1 MLSGVYFKMLYHNIR
16 FSDKEN
22 ALKQTQVNSSKPNA
36 LTTKSK
42 NIPSNSEN
50 AFNIRSN
57 AKQMNQTTGQRAP
70 MQRVPLGG
78 KDQNK
83 AIPSLLRSQ
92 SSLNSGDNKHQ
103 RKKILLPKAPSLSKA
118 NSSLGFVHRS
128 NPSTGEGSYKLPQNK
143 KLADINDSIFNP
155 DNAQRSKELVQP
167 QDTDSLTK
175 HITDT
180 PTTPVGSPS
189 LPSTFTPKTKL
200 LDASNISHRDLNR
213 NNVDPIKRDLKK
225 SSKINEQKQAEAK
238 KSFQIHH
245 DLIEDEDSIEYAP
258 AKGPSLPYRPDDM
271 DPLTET
277 DLEIFSRPNGITLT
291 EENEHEYPEIYQN
304 EMDLNFQEID
314 LDDPTNFSFEYNDQ
328 DIEAD
333 DKDEEI
339 TDTKNIGLNVDELND
354 LLDF

>member
-1 MLSGVYFKMLYHNIR
+1 MLYHNIK

-22 ALKQTQVNSSKPNA
+22 ALKQTQVNNSKSNA
-36 LTTKSK
+36 LTTKSR

-57 AKQMNQTTGQRAP
+57 AKQINQTTGNRGAIA
-70 MQRVPLGG
+70 RVPLGG

-83 AIPSLLRSQ
+83 AVPSLLRSQ
-92 SSLNSGDNKHQ
+92 SSLNAGDNKQQ

-128 NPSTGEGSYKLPQNK
+128 NLSTSEGSYKPQQNK
-143 KLADINDSIFNP
+143 KLADINNSIFNP
-155 DNAQRSKELVQP
+155 NNAQRSQELVQP

-175 HITDT
+175 NITDT

-189 LPSTFTPKTKL
+189 LLSTITPKTQL

-213 NNVDPIKRDLKK
+213 NNVDPIKRNIKK
-225 SSKINEQKQAEAK
+225 SNKINEQNKQADIK
-238 KSFQIHH
+238 KSFQIHQ
-245 DLIEDEDSIEYAP
+245 DLIEDEESIEYVP
-258 AKGPSLPYRPDDM
+258 AKGPSIPYKPSDM
-271 DPLTET
+271 DSLTET
-277 DLEIFSRPNGITLT
+277 DLELFSKPNGITLT
-291 EENEHEYPEIYQN
+291 EQNEHEYPEIYKN
-304 EMDLNFQEID
+304 EMDLNFQEIN
-314 LDDPTNFSFEYNDQ
+314 LDDPKNFSFEYDDQ

-333 DKDEEI
+333 DKVDE
-339 TDTKNIGLNVDELND
+339 DTKNIGLNVDELND

>member
-1 MLSGVYFKMLYHNIR
+1 MLYHNIK

-22 ALKQTQVNSSKPNA
+22 ALKQTQVNNSKSNA
-36 LTTKSK
+36 LTTKSR

-57 AKQMNQTTGQRAP
+57 AKQINQNAGNRGPIA
-70 MQRVPLGG
+70 RVPLGG

-83 AIPSLLRSQ
+83 AVPSLLRSQ
-92 SSLNSGDNKHQ
+92 SSLNAGDNKQQ

-128 NPSTGEGSYKLPQNK
+128 NLSTSEGSYKPQQNK
-143 KLADINDSIFNP
+143 KLANINKSIFNP
-155 DNAQRSKELVQP
+155 DNAQRSQELVQP

-175 HITDT
+175 NITDA

-189 LPSTFTPKTKL
+189 LPSTITPKTQL

-213 NNVDPIKRDLKK
+213 NNVDPIKRNIKK
-225 SSKINEQKQAEAK
+225 SNKINEQNKQADIK
-238 KSFQIHH
+238 KSFQIHQ
-245 DLIEDEDSIEYAP
+245 DLIEDEESIEYVP
-258 AKGPSLPYRPDDM
+258 VKGPSIPYKPSDM
-271 DPLTET
+271 DSLTET
-277 DLEIFSRPNGITLT
+277 DLELFSKPNGITLT
-291 EENEHEYPEIYQN
+291 EQNEHEYPEIYKN
-304 EMDLNFQEID
+304 EMDLNFQEIN
-314 LDDPTNFSFEYNDQ
+314 LDDPKNFSFEYDDQ

-333 DKDEEI
+333 DKVDE
-339 TDTKNIGLNVDELND
+339 DTKNIGLNVDELND